1 MTHLY
6 IAFHF
11 DSYGSSFLPIINEC
25 NLFLL
30 LDDFLLCGKGLSV
43 QFNILIRLSPNQ
55 NFQWIMDCKVD
66 GEMPPIQLELVLQ
79 ILGITVISLITMM
92 PKIWNTNSI
101 GMGASP
107 HLVCSSNT
115 WTSSLHTW
123 TYMET
128 FLLIMSKIVFYSI
141 LQKNK
146 IIKHAIVYAQY
157 LVLGGGLLEISKPI
171 IVIWLFLV
179 IHHFNL
185 II

>member
-1 MTHLY
+1 
-6 IAFHF
+6 
-11 DSYGSSFLPIINEC
+11 
-25 NLFLL
+25 
-30 LDDFLLCGKGLSV
+30 
-43 QFNILIRLSPNQ
+43 
-55 NFQWIMDCKVD
+55 
-66 GEMPPIQLELVLQ
+66 
-79 ILGITVISLITMM
+79 
-92 PKIWNTNSI
+92 
-101 GMGASP
+101 
-107 HLVCSSNT
+107 
-115 WTSSLHTW
+115 
-123 TYMET
+123 MET